1 MPAKHKRDFTLY
13 LSHKVFDLV
22 DQDSKKAGFKRSTL
36 IEDILRQHY
45 NLPPA

>member
-1 MPAKHKRDFTLY
+1 MPSKHKRDFTLY
-13 LSHKVFDLV
+13 ITPSLFDLIK
-22 DQDSKKAGFKRSTL
+22 DTCEKTGINRSAL